1 MRSISLILK
10 QFSRSVL
17 LVAGLAICGFSAYA
31 QGDAAKGEA
40 LFKSKCTTCH
50 KLDQRLIGPALGPQ
64 LQSETDDKWLTKWIQ
79 NNQAL
84 ISAKDPKALKIYNEF
99 NQSGMTV
106 FADLSDGD
114 VSNIITYV
122 RTEYKKMQAA
132 VPAAGAATAKAEDS
146 GPSDI
151 VIFGLIGVIIVAFLV
166 ILVLNKVI
174 GTLERLLL
182 KRQGLGFEEEV
193 VEVAVP
199 ADRYAL
205 AKKLIKNKKF
215 VF

>member
-17 LVAGLAICGFSAYA
+17 LVAGLAICGSSAYA

-84 ISAKDPKALKIYNEF
+84 ISAKDAKALKIYNEY

-106 FADLSDGD
+106 FADLSDDD
-114 VSNIITYV
+114 VTNIITYV
-122 RTEYKKMQAA
+122 HTTWTDMQKK
-132 VPAAGAATAKAEDS
+132 
-146 GPSDI
+146 GP
-151 VIFGLIGVIIVAFLV
+151 GV
-166 ILVLNKVI
+166 NNP
-174 GTLERLLL
+174 T
-182 KRQGLGFEEEV
+182 
-193 VEVAVP
+193 
-199 ADRYAL
+199 
-205 AKKLIKNKKF
+205 
-215 VF
+215 